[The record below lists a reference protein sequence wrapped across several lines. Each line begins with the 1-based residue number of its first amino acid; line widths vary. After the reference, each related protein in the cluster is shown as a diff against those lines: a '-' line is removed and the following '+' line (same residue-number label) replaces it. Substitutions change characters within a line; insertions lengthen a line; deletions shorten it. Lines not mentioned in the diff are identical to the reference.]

1 MSNEAQDVTVET
13 TADADTQ
20 DQVVENAVE
29 TEVEET
35 ENAEADSPDTDSEET
50 EAEAPQE
57 TVEEKAERLERE
69 TAAKQKAIDR
79 KTAAYHAQQRK
90 IAELQE
96 QIGKMNQPQQ
106 ANDLKEPNIDDFES
120 YSEYEKAK
128 EDFVTKKVEREF
140 KAKMLQEQYH
150 AEQQKALQDKMAKRQ
165 TQEAEYIKVNPAY
178 SQSAKEVSE
187 YLPTLNAPA
196 AVQEA
201 VLEAVYEGNVPATI
215 DYFGSNDGERLEELA
230 RISQLTPAKA
240 AIEIYKIQQGLKA
253 PVKKEVKPAPA
264 PIQKI
269 KGTSAPKDLSKGD
282 VLVNLG
288 LKQV

>member
-1 MSNEAQDVTVET
+1 MSEEQDVTVEPTIEAQDVT
-13 TADADTQ
+13 
-20 DQVVENAVE
+20 VENAVE

-35 ENAEADSPDTDSEET
+35 EAKTSPDTESEET
-50 EAEAPQE
+50 EVEAPQE

-69 TAAKQKAIDR
+69 AAAKQKAIDR

-96 QIGKMNQPQQ
+96 QIAKINQQPQ
-106 ANDLKEPNIDDFES
+106 AEGSKKPEPDDYPS
-120 YSEYEKAK
+120 WAEYEKAK
-128 EDFVTKKVEREF
+128 EDYIKSEAEREI
-140 KAKMLQEQYH
+140 KSKILQEQYQ
-150 AEQQKALQDKMAKRQ
+150 AEQQKAVQDRLAKRQ
-165 TQEAEYIKVNPAY
+165 AQEAEYVKINPAY
-178 SQSAKEVSE
+178 SQSAKEVND

-201 VLEAVYEGNVPATI
+201 VLEAVYEGNVPQII
-215 DYFGSNDGERLEELA
+215 DYFGANNGERLDELA

-240 AIEIYKIQQGLKA
+240 AIEIYKIQQSLKA

-264 PIQKI
+264 PIQKV

-288 LKQV
+288 LKQA